1 MRGVSSG
8 KQGSDRQSVGSP
20 DRSPAP
26 SAQAVWR
33 GPEGRAWWP
42 EGEKD
47 GEEVERNSDRQIWG
61 LYTHTHTYM
70 YLYEPDIIYTHTHT
84 HTHNRNTQTQTY
96 TLTRL
101 TTSLFFLFFLFCFA
115 GTHALTHDS
124 YVHTPFPRKHE
135 LVSSS
140 LIWLAVVTV
149 CRPLPPPSL
158 TKAPRACIQT
168 MHRPLQSCGVC
179 PCAGDHMRLLHTEC
193 QLCPILGC

>member
-8 KQGSDRQSVGSP
+8 KQGSYRQSVGSP

-33 GPEGRAWWP
+33 GPEGRAWWS

-47 GEEVERNSDRQIWG
+47 GEEVERNSDRQNWG
-61 LYTHTHTYM
+61 LYTHRHIYVYIWAWHTY
-70 YLYEPDIIYTHTHT
+70 IYTHTHAN
-84 HTHNRNTQTQTY
+84 NRNTQTY

-101 TTSLFFLFFLFCFA
+101 TTSLFFLSFSFCFA
-115 GTHALTHDS
+115 GTHALKHYS
-124 YVHTPFPRKHE
+124 YVHTPSPPEKHE
-135 LVSSS
+135 LVLSS

-158 TKAPRACIQT
+158 TKAPWACVQT